1 MSILARFKRWAA
13 ELVWLATPPSKRS
26 RLPPG
31 AYESPL
37 DKLSNSVVDAIEAGD
52 YDAAEK
58 RCQQLLREYPEV
70 FDGQARMAMLREAQ
84 GRFREAAEHYAKLLK
99 MMKKDPQGLDLE
111 MIGHFTERREQALAK
126 ARGKR

>member
-13 ELVWLATPPSKRS
+13 QLVWRS
-26 RLPPG
+26 SLPPG

-52 YDAAEK
+52 FDAAAK
-58 RCQQLLREYPEV
+58 RCQQLLREYPDV
-70 FDGQARMAMLREAQ
+70 FDGHERMAMVREAQ

-99 MMKKDPQGLDLE
+99 MMKKDPQGLDPE
-111 MIGHFTERREQALAK
+111 MIGHFTEQREQALAK
-126 ARGKR
+126 ARERK

>member
-13 ELVWLATPPSKRS
+13 KLVWRS
-26 RLPPG
+26 SLPPG

-37 DKLSNSVVDAIEAGD
+37 DKLGNSVVDAIEEGD
-52 YDAAEK
+52 FDTAEK

-84 GRFREAAEHYAKLLK
+84 GRFREAAEHYAKLMK
-99 MMKKDPQGLDLE
+99 MMKRDPQCLDPE
-111 MIGHFTERREQALAK
+111 MIVNATRQLSRNS
-126 ARGKR
+126 R